1 MGADYAGLMDG
12 DVCGCGSEAGYIEAD
27 KEDGE
32 CLVECAGDD
41 GRTEIC
47 GGETS
52 FVLIQIIYSGMAI
65 VTNGAYTLSQ
75 HMHAYACMY
84 ATTLVKECFPKLSTV
99 YRTIYQS
106 EKKSVEVAQGGDAI
120 VF

>member
-12 DVCGCGSEAGYIEAD
+12 DVCGCGSEPDYLDAD
-27 KEDGE
+27 KEDGT

-52 FVLIQIIYSGMAI
+52 FVLMRIIYSGMVS
-65 VTNGAYTLSQ
+65 VTNS
-75 HMHAYACMY
+75 
-84 ATTLVKECFPKLSTV
+84 KWP
-99 YRTIYQS
+99 
-106 EKKSVEVAQGGDAI
+106 
-120 VF
+120 